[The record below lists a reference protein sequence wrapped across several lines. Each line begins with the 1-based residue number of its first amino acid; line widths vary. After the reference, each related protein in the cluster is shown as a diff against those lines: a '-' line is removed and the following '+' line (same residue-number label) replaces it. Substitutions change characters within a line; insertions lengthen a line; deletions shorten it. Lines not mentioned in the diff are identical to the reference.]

1 WITEL
6 LAGGIIALILF
17 ALVTV
22 VPLTKTWR
30 QDLKLRV
37 PSPLLAVTVA
47 AMTFTISYQL
57 GPEQGMLFGLLGAT
71 LGTQAAITNQ
81 ARGAEEPR
89 GAEEHSVAEAHPSG

>member
-1 WITEL
+1 M
-6 LAGGIIALILF
+6 
-17 ALVTV
+17 
-22 VPLTKTWR
+22 VPLAKTWR

-57 GPEQGMLFGLLGAT
+57 GPEQGVLFGLLGAT

-81 ARGAEEPR
+81 ARGAEDHR
-89 GAEEHSVAEAHPSG
+89 VVEAHPSG